1 MKQSILT
8 VSILSNNVDVIV
20 FTFHEQRYKQCSDK
34 PMGTYITPV
43 PNFLEGYL
51 EYYQQIQQDKGN
63 EDYQLPEAAQ
73 YAYCT
78 QKYVNGEEYW
88 LQMGCS
94 DDDTHSIAVNIYT
107 DNTCTKRSTV
117 NGMDDANIDV
127 SEIQVGDRQGID
139 TICCHKATMYLT
151 LTISIADSI
160 QKVSSL
166 CNVGW

>member
-1 MKQSILT
+1 M
-8 VSILSNNVDVIV
+8 DVIV

-63 EDYQLPEAAQ
+63 DDYQLPEAAQ

-78 QKYVNGEEYW
+78 QKFVNGEEYW

-94 DDDTHSIAVNIYT
+94 DSDTHSIAVNIYT

-117 NGMDDANIDV
+117 DGLDDANIDV
-127 SEIQVGDRQGID
+127 SEIQVGFV
-139 TICCHKATMYLT
+139 CACK
-151 LTISIADSI
+151 
-160 QKVSSL
+160 
-166 CNVGW
+166 C